1 MKKIYILLILSV
13 LGMIL
18 SLFKIERNVHVER
31 SIIINAPIDEIKAQ
45 IIDLKKFQKWSP
57 WTQFNSQNDIN
68 SGFNDLQNKVG
79 AQHQWSGNTLLGTGS
94 LTITEINKSK
104 IEMQMEFLAP
114 QESTSSIYFMFQKT
128 KKGTKV
134 TWGYDESHPI
144 MVSFM
149 INLDHQ

>member
-79 AQHQWSGNTLLGTGS
+79 AQH
-94 LTITEINKSK
+94 
-104 IEMQMEFLAP
+104 
-114 QESTSSIYFMFQKT
+114 
-128 KKGTKV
+128 
-134 TWGYDESHPI
+134 
-144 MVSFM
+144 
-149 INLDHQ
+149 